1 MANIPS
7 EALVGTWINYTG
19 RCQPER
25 NKSCLPLFS
34 CSPNELDFWISYLP
48 LQVSEGYASLI
59 KHVLLP
65 KMVEDPF
72 TYWPILYQNRAR
84 ARKPKARSQDL
95 NVR

>member
-59 KHVLLP
+59 KHVLLWFT
-65 KMVEDPF
+65 KMEEDPF
-72 TYWPILYQNRAR
+72 TCWPISRQNRACV
-84 ARKPKARSQDL
+84 KNQK
-95 NVR
+95 